1 MPEAGTDRATNG
13 VASEIRK
20 KILVRF
26 RILVEQNPDFP
37 LGILATRAGSIGD
50 VSGDTVLHWA
60 RKDAPATVRRG
71 PTDDEILDAVLEY
84 ERLCRDEPGELRHEL
99 ANRAGYP
106 IGLTGSQ
113 ITGWAYRLGV
123 KLPPAPND
131 PFRGRF
137 AGGGPGLTP
146 IRRQAAERYL
156 SLVEQYPQAA
166 RKTHAFAV
174 ADECGLT
181 RESVQDAA
189 RMLQAE
195 RSGPGGTSDKAKTRA
210 EVRGRAVE
218 AYLTR
223 IEGCL
228 RGVRKRHA
236 YAVAEQFG
244 LTVNSLR
251 AAVQRHR
258 AEGRRAG
265 ADAPEKIS
273 GHGALTLV
281 AGRR

>member
-13 VASEIRK
+13 AASEIRK

-60 RKDAPATVRRG
+60 RKDAPETVRRG
-71 PTDDEILDAVLEY
+71 PTDDEILDVVLEY
-84 ERLCRDEPGELRHEL
+84 ERLCLTEMKEFRHEL

-106 IGLTGSQ
+106 IGMTGSQ
-113 ITGWAYRLGV
+113 VQSWAYRLGV

-137 AGGGPGLTP
+137 AGGVGLTP

-156 SLVEQYPQAA
+156 ALVEQYPQAP
-166 RKTHAFAV
+166 RKQHAFQV

-181 RESVQDAA
+181 REAVQDAA
-189 RMLQAE
+189 RTLLDEHNGA
-195 RSGPGGTSDKAKTRA
+195 GTPVDKAKTQA

-258 AEGRRAG
+258 AEERAG
-265 ADAPEKIS
+265 ADAPAKIS
-273 GHGALTLV
+273 GHGALTAV
-281 AGRR
+281 VG